1 MGFEFSQE
9 DVRRQVG
16 SNTAAAGSLTA
27 TTKARVCFRLWA
39 ILDAEETEKRG
50 YPAFKEAI
58 YFSPRDVE
66 RGKEDGVDRKAT
78 EEHFR
83 DYPEAFEQFKAWIRN
98 PQIPVQALP
107 YLSSAVLRLLD
118 AGQIRTVQELAQA
131 PNLTFLD
138 HEGNVSQRVSID
150 SVPELKEPREL
161 AREWLSKRPVEP
173 LAVLPETETEK
184 LRREL
189 AELTQRLN
197 VQAAPKKRGGRVKG
211 SKNRPKAKP
220 DAQNT
225 QSDS

>member
-39 ILDAEETEKRG
+39 ILDAEETERRG

-107 YLSSAVLRLLD
+107 YLSPAVLRLLD
-118 AGQIRTVQELAQA
+118 AGQIRTIQELAQA

-150 SVPELKEPREL
+150 SVPELKESRDL
-161 AREWLSKRPVEP
+161 AKEWLSKRPVQP

-189 AELTQRLN
+189 AELTAKIN
-197 VQAAPKKRGGRVKG
+197 AGPKRGGRVKG
-211 SKNRPKAKP
+211 SKNKPKAPKASP